1 MELINIL
8 RSFVVVDDDENISV
22 FVNIITVIG
31 IVITITIEL
40 LGNHCILYF
49 FVLNVFTYTY
59 E

>member
-40 LGNHCILYF
+40 FGNQFILYF